1 MEVLRRAIRLFA
13 LHSRPRTTTLVRMRQ
28 LERLVVHV
36 EEAMRLAEM
45 EREPFQRLSLLLLDS
60 AAELMLYRETDYRLQ
75 WEEMLWGRELAA
87 LEQHEA
93 RSGAL
98 HPSLVERKRELETHV
113 TPPGRRER
121 IEREFPAKVAF
132 LQADGLIPAAAL
144 RVLRKL
150 HQYRNEAYHRDE
162 LRPDTLTTAV
172 RIYGYIVLV
181 MMRDLPVHTMAWGGD
196 GVPPVIGKYFED
208 GEVSLGTD
216 VQSRIAEALLERY
229 AVDPQGDVKAA
240 LSTHLIDRLDD
251 FDEMLSDAAQTIS
264 ELRDDPEWSAET
276 ILRLIQLDQTED
288 PFMTV
293 EQINAMRVKVNRRQ
307 LRSWRSRASALV
319 AQLDLMKAFG
329 RFADIED
336 EFEWI
341 EEAAFELSRSI
352 DRHINLEIDRMRG
365 K

>member
-1 MEVLRRAIRLFA
+1 
-13 LHSRPRTTTLVRMRQ
+13 
-28 LERLVVHV
+28 
-36 EEAMRLAEM
+36 MRLAEM
-45 EREPFQRLSLLLLDS
+45 EREPFQRLSLLLFDS

-75 WEEMLWGRELAA
+75 WEEMLWGGELAA

-93 RSGAL
+93 RTGAL
-98 HPSLVERKRELETHV
+98 HPSLVERKRELEARV
-113 TPPGRRER
+113 TPAGRRER

-132 LQADGLIPAAAL
+132 LEADGMIPSATL

-162 LRPDTLTTAV
+162 LRPATLTTAV

-181 MMRDLPVHTMAWGGD
+181 MMRDLPVHMMAWGGD
-196 GVPPVIGKYFED
+196 GAPPVIGKYFEG
-208 GEVSLGTD
+208 GEVPFGTD

-240 LSTHLIDRLDD
+240 LSAHLIDRLDE
-251 FDEMLSDAAQTIS
+251 FEEILSDSAQTVS
-264 ELRDDPEWSAET
+264 ELRDNPEWSAET
-276 ILRLIQLDQTED
+276 VLHLVQLDARED

-293 EQINAMRVKVNRRQ
+293 QQIGATSVKVNRRQ
-307 LRSWRSRASALV
+307 LRSWRSRAGGLV
-319 AQLDLMKAFG
+319 AQTELVKAFG

-341 EEAAFELSRSI
+341 EEAAFDLSRSI
-352 DRHINLEIDRMRG
+352 DRHINLEID
-365 K
+365 